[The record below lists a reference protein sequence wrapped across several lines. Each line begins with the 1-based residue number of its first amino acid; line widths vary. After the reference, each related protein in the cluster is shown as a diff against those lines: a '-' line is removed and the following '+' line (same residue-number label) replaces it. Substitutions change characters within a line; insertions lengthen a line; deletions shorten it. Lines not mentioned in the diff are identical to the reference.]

1 MTWTL
6 KLIKV
11 ALGLAVLSIASES
24 ACSQQLDNPFEA
36 LATAPSRKMTSFEIK
51 PLLSD
56 PLFPDQPI
64 EMPVRDVNQAAALG
78 SQELIAWLK
87 NIIQDNLP
95 ETYQDNRQWNKQR
108 EVFNGVH
115 IKLDGLNL
123 ETHRNRK
130 LVNAGTW
137 TRYEISF
144 VEPEKN
150 LQIDFKRLDA
160 IDSDTVAFETVVV
173 APLDIYGQM
182 AEWARDIKL
191 ISLSAHADAVV
202 RLTLSGQVKFQLNM
216 LKLPP
221 DVSVRPVV
229 DQAQVELLSYRVRR
243 ISKIDG
249 DAAKV
254 LGKGMRGVIDDKIE
268 DVNKTLV
275 AKINRQI
282 EKRKE
287 KMTFSAQDWV
297 LSKLPLPSA
306 SKPEEK

>member
-1 MTWTL
+1 MSWNL
-6 KLIKV
+6 KWIKGV
-11 ALGLAVLSIASES
+11 LGLAILFIASES
-24 ACSQQLDNPFEA
+24 VYSQQLDNPFEA
-36 LATAPSRKMTSFEIK
+36 LPPTTPSRKMASIEIK

-64 EMPVRDVNQAAALG
+64 VMPIQDANKVALG
-78 SQELIAWLK
+78 SPELIAWLK

-115 IKLDGLNL
+115 IKMDGLNL

-160 IDSDTVAFETVVV
+160 IDSDTVAFEVVV
-173 APLDIYGQM
+173 VTPLDIYGQM
-182 AEWARDIKL
+182 AEWARDVKL

-202 RLTLSGQVKFQLNM
+202 RLTLSGKVNFQLNM

-221 DVSVRPVV
+221 DVSVRPVI
-229 DQAQVELLSYRVRR
+229 DEAQVELLSYRVRR
-243 ISKIDG
+243 ISKLDG

-254 LGKGMRGVIDDKIE
+254 LGKGMRGVIDEKLE

-282 EKRKE
+282 EKRKD

-297 LSKLPLPSA
+297 LSKLPMPSSA
-306 SKPEEK
+306 KSDEK

>member
-1 MTWTL
+1 MSSTL
-6 KLIKV
+6 KWIKGG
-11 ALGLAVLSIASES
+11 LGLAILSVASES

-64 EMPVRDVNQAAALG
+64 EMPARAVNQAALG
-78 SQELIAWLK
+78 SPELIAWLK

-150 LQIDFKRLDA
+150 LQIDFKRLET

-202 RLTLSGQVKFQLNM
+202 RLTIAGQVKFQLNM

-229 DQAQVELLSYRVRR
+229 DQAHVELLSYRVRR

-282 EKRKE
+282 EKRKD

-306 SKPEEK
+306 PKTEEK